1 MIDSERWEDPGG
13 ATDMETQ
20 STGIVEH
27 RKGGNTEREPEVTQL
42 AVEPGFLVLTAGQ
55 DSSLCSTL
63 PFHVRR

>member
-27 RKGGNTEREPEVTQL
+27 RKGRNMPEVTQL